1 MAQVLLKPPDP
12 FNFQTPDDWPQW
24 IARFNQFREA
34 AGLAAESNE
43 KQVNTLLY
51 CMGEGVSS
59 VLASTNIT
67 SDERKVYQKV
77 VEKLDAFFKVRRNV
91 IFERARFNRR
101 CQREGEPIDTY
112 IMELYKLT
120 ENCDYGALTAEMIRD
135 RIVVGIRDETL
146 SKRLQLDP
154 DLTLEKAKRIVR
166 QQEAVQEQQKVLKG
180 MEDVTL
186 DEASGSKRHVK
197 GQPDSFPQRQQGKK
211 CSRCGREQH
220 PFSECPARKA
230 TCYRCHRKGHFSN
243 CCLSKVLEDVSP
255 QQSDLSPVF
264 LETLSLASE
273 TSWTIKVKVEGENLS
288 FKVDTGAEVTTISE
302 KSYREIN
309 KPQLEKAGRKL
320 YGPGRYPLRVIGQF
334 SGKVS
339 HNGRE
344 SIETIFVV
352 AGLRTNLLGLPAI
365 MALKLVARLEAV
377 TVASVVDKFPALF
390 EGLGNLGEPF
400 DIRLQPGARPY
411 ALFTPRNIPIP
422 LRQRVR
428 QELDRMLLL
437 GVISKVDI
445 PSPWCAGMVVVP
457 KKNGDIRICVDFR
470 PLNSSVLREVH
481 PLPKVDETLALLTG
495 ARIFSKLDANSGF
508 WQIPLSE
515 RSKLLTTFITPY
527 GRYCFNKMPFGISS
541 APEHFQKRMSRILEG
556 IEGVVCQIDD
566 ILVFGKDQ
574 DQHDTRLMAVLKRV
588 QSAGVTLN
596 KDKCNFSMSQV
607 QFLGHVIDQTGIRAD
622 PAKTAAIQNIEP
634 PKTIPELR
642 RFLGMVNQLGKFSPN
657 LANITQPLRELL
669 KKTRMWQWTEVQH
682 KAFNEIKKELSQP
695 TVLCIYDPNAETKI
709 SGDASS
715 HGLGAV
721 LLQKHDSVW
730 KPVAYASRS
739 LSDTEANYA
748 QIEKEALACVWAC
761 EKFSTYVLGMRF
773 MVETDHKPLLP
784 YLGQNIWTNYHLGYL
799 GLD

>member
-1 MAQVLLKPPDP
+1 
-12 FNFQTPDDWPQW
+12 
-24 IARFNQFREA
+24 
-34 AGLAAESNE
+34 
-43 KQVNTLLY
+43 
-51 CMGEGVSS
+51 
-59 VLASTNIT
+59 
-67 SDERKVYQKV
+67 
-77 VEKLDAFFKVRRNV
+77 
-91 IFERARFNRR
+91 
-101 CQREGEPIDTY
+101 
-112 IMELYKLT
+112 
-120 ENCDYGALTAEMIRD
+120 MIRD

-197 GQPDSFPQRQQGKK
+197 GQPDSFPQRQQ
-211 CSRCGREQH
+211 
-220 PFSECPARKA
+220 
-230 TCYRCHRKGHFSN
+230 
-243 CCLSKVLEDVSP
+243 VLEDVSP

-264 LETLSLASE
+264 LDTLSLASE

-288 FKVDTGAEVTTISE
+288 FKVDTGAEVTAISE

-334 SGKVS
+334 SG
-339 HNGRE
+339 
-344 SIETIFVV
+344 
-352 AGLRTNLLGLPAI
+352 LRTNLFCLPAI

-428 QELDRMLLL
+428 QELDKMLLL

-470 PLNSSVLREVH
+470 PLNSSVLREVTH
-481 PLPKVDETLALLTG
+481 YQRWMRLWPCLPVQEY
-495 ARIFSKLDANSGF
+495 SANWMPTVGF
-508 WQIPLSE
+508 G
-515 RSKLLTTFITPY
+515 RSPCQNGPIFITPY

-574 DQHDTRLMAVLKRV
+574 DQHDTRLMAVLKRI

-596 KDKCNFSMSQV
+596 KDKCNYVPS
-607 QFLGHVIDQTGIRAD
+607 
-622 PAKTAAIQNIEP
+622 AIP
-634 PKTIPELR
+634 
-642 RFLGMVNQLGKFSPN
+642 
-657 LANITQPLRELL
+657 
-669 KKTRMWQWTEVQH
+669 
-682 KAFNEIKKELSQP
+682 
-695 TVLCIYDPNAETKI
+695 
-709 SGDASS
+709 
-715 HGLGAV
+715 
-721 LLQKHDSVW
+721 
-730 KPVAYASRS
+730 RS
-739 LSDTEANYA
+739 CY
-748 QIEKEALACVWAC
+748 
-761 EKFSTYVLGMRF
+761 
-773 MVETDHKPLLP
+773 
-784 YLGQNIWTNYHLGYL
+784 
-799 GLD
+799 